1 MEQFPQTA
9 SPSGGPTGEGLSAIA
24 EGLLTLSPAE
34 RHELDRIIT
43 PRVASLLS
51 KAFGPEFYTMLRP
64 LTEND
69 GPDGL
74 PTTPGPADPRAAGEP
89 MADPTAGRH
98 PDEESLR
105 RLMRDPR
112 YWRDKDPAVVDQ
124 VSQGFRR
131 LYG

>member
-1 MEQFPQTA
+1 MEQSLQM
-9 SPSGGPTGEGLSAIA
+9 GDGLSAIA
-24 EGLLTLSPAE
+24 EGLLTLSPEE

-43 PRVASLLS
+43 PRAASLLA
-51 KAFGPEFYTMLRP
+51 KAFGPEFYEMMRP

-74 PTTPGPADPRAAGEP
+74 PRSPGSTAGGPEGAGQP
-89 MADPTAGRH
+89 MADPAAGRH

-112 YWRDKDPAVVDQ
+112 YWRDKDPAVLDQ